1 MSSNNYVD
9 NAKFLEAIID
19 RKTTIKQCKKLKI
32 PKPPLS
38 NYIGSCILLIAQ
50 NLSHLPRFKDYTY
63 KEEMI
68 SDAIENCIKYF
79 DNFDLKYKNP
89 HAYFT
94 QISYYAFIRRIK
106 KENDI
111 LYAKYKI
118 HEQVGVL
125 GSMDGISEDAVSNQ
139 FQVYENIAEFIEGYE
154 KKKQE
159 KKAALAEKRVIA
171 KKGKKK
177 AKKKV
182 AKKKAKRSKRA
193 KK

>member
-1 MSSNNYVD
+1 MSKNNYVD
-9 NAKFLEAIID
+9 NDKFLEAIVD
-19 RKTTIKQCKKLKI
+19 RKTTLKQCRKLKI

-50 NLSHLPRFKDYTY
+50 NLSHLPRFKDYSY
-63 KEEMI
+63 REEMI
-68 SDAIENCIKYF
+68 GDAVENCIKYF
-79 DNFDLKYKNP
+79 DNFNLKYKNP

-125 GSMDGISEDAVSNQ
+125 GSMEGVNEDNMSSQ
-139 FQVYENIAEFIEGYE
+139 FQVYENIVEFIENYE
-154 KKKQE
+154 KKKEE
-159 KKAALAEKRVIA
+159 KKQKLAEKRVGVVKA
-171 KKGKKK
+171 KKRKKK
-177 AKKKV
+177 AKKK
-182 AKKKAKRSKRA
+182 ARKTKRA